1 MLTICFVDV
10 PTEQNAVEE
19 MLAVEASDTD
29 PCVYHSLLHLH
40 LQDLRLHAPLEW
52 RPGRICPWNL
62 CSHSSGQFQ
71 FQLKLEL
78 LFALRFS
85 ILHIEDLTIIP
96 WRVMLRFNLN
106 SLSSSCVHGT
116 RYMYIEIRVSMTCS
130 SIYIVLCTLYFL
142 SLVLQ
147 SN

>member
-40 LQDLRLHAPLEW
+40 LQDLRLHAPLER

-78 LFALRFS
+78 LFALRFFDTS
-85 ILHIEDLTIIP
+85 HRRSNNNPMKGHVKVQPEFIIFFM
-96 WRVMLRFNLN
+96 R
-106 SLSSSCVHGT
+106 S
-116 RYMYIEIRVSMTCS
+116 RY
-130 SIYIVLCTLYFL
+130 
-142 SLVLQ
+142 
-147 SN
+147 